1 MRYVQMQHLKEVKD
15 YIIVFSPFSR
25 VLWGFCASMATSQFC
40 TGGSVCQDLFSGR
53 YNEPTL
59 ERPVYRILHL
69 VFALGLAH
77 ALFLLG
83 QEGVRAHRLAQERAA
98 LEAELRQVEARVAA
112 LRGQVEA
119 AKDPAHL
126 EALARRLGMV
136 RKEEIL
142 KRR

>member
-1 MRYVQMQHLKEVKD
+1 M
-15 YIIVFSPFSR
+15 
-25 VLWGFCASMATSQFC
+25 
-40 TGGSVCQDLFSGR
+40 
-53 YNEPTL
+53 

-98 LEAELRQVEARVAA
+98 LEAKLRQAEARVAA
-112 LRGQVEA
+112 LRAQVEA

>member
-1 MRYVQMQHLKEVKD
+1 M
-15 YIIVFSPFSR
+15 
-25 VLWGFCASMATSQFC
+25 
-40 TGGSVCQDLFSGR
+40 
-53 YNEPTL
+53 

-83 QEGVRAHRLAQERAA
+83 QEGVRAHRLAQERAR
-98 LEAELRQVEARVAA
+98 LEAELRQAEARVAA
-112 LRGQVEA
+112 LRAQVAA

-136 RKEEIL
+136 RQGEIL